1 MQVTPLESFPP
12 FEQWDDWVEYD
23 AKAWPRKVEKR
34 YTLVP
39 TTCFNCEAA
48 CGLVAY
54 VDKETNEVRKLEGN
68 PFHPG
73 SRGKNCAKGPA
84 TLNQIQ
90 DPQRILYPLKR
101 VGPRGSGKFERTTW
115 DHVLDTFANKIRESI
130 VAGPFAQLRPRE
142 PGCSGLPSSFVMRSS
157 FLST

>member
-1 MQVTPLESFPP
+1 MSRSHDPDFWRVTPLASFPP
-12 FEQWDDWVEYD
+12 PEKWDDWAEWD
-23 AKAWPRKVEKR
+23 AKSWPKKVERR

-54 VDKETNEVRKLEGN
+54 VDKETREIQKLEGN
-68 PFHPG
+68 PHHPG

-115 DHVLDTFANKIRESI
+115 DHVLDTFAAKTSSASSQLARTNLPDPR
-130 VAGPFAQLRPRE
+130 GPARFI
-142 PGCSGLPSSFVMRSS
+142 G
-157 FLST
+157 